1 MKTAPFDKFKN
12 LISDITNGKFSTAS
26 DISQAAVADSQ
37 MRTVYQETFEREV
50 ISDIKS
56 KFEDR
61 KRDRL
66 PQELK
71 WRLNINYYNGD
82 QFTRISNVRNEIVET
97 ETFADWEERNVYNEI
112 SPKVET
118 RFAILS
124 KRRNHMKNRPASS
137 SSEDRTSAK
146 IGNKVLASTRSR
158 LRMSDLSQEANLIAG
173 VMGTAIW
180 KTTWDSSL
188 GTIVGL
194 LVEEKNREEK
204 DVTPL
209 KLMKKSF

>member
-1 MKTAPFDKFKN
+1 MKTGPFDKFKN
-12 LISDITNGKFSTAS
+12 LISDITNGKFSTAAE
-26 DISQAAVADSQ
+26 ISEAAVLDKQ
-37 MRTVYQETFEREV
+37 LRKTYQEAFEREV
-50 ISDIKS
+50 ISDIKA

-97 ETFADWEERNVYNEI
+97 EMFAEWEERNVYNEI
-112 SPKVET
+112 SPKIET

-146 IGNKVLASTRSR
+146 IGNKILASIIGKYRR
-158 LRMSDLSQEANLIAG
+158 
-173 VMGTAIW
+173 
-180 KTTWDSSL
+180 TTC
-188 GTIVGL
+188 GRKG
-194 LVEEKNREEK
+194 
-204 DVTPL
+204 
-209 KLMKKSF
+209 